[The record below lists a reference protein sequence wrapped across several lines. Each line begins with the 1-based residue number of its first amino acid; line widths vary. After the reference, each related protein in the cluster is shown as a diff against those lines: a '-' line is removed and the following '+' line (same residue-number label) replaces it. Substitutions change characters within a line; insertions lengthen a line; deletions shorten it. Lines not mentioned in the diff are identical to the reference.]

1 MLESTASAA
10 RLHWSAEGAALV
22 AEALRNNVGSRQ
34 TVRLRVHGE
43 SMLPTLWP
51 GDVVEIESCSL
62 EDVQPGEIVLAQ
74 REDRLF
80 LHRLVSRGTPNGFVM
95 CGDSMPAPDPEYTS
109 EALLGRLVCREEA
122 GRFSEAILRRG
133 MASNWLGLKSLRA
146 VGILLCY
153 SSMARTFALKFY
165 RRRNTWARGPL
176 SAEAAAERESL

>member
-10 RLHWSAEGAALV
+10 RLHWNAEGAALV

-51 GDVVEIESCSL
+51 GDVVEIESCSR

-74 REDRLF
+74 REGRLF
-80 LHRLVSRGTPNGFVM
+80 LHRLASRCTPNGFVM
-95 CGDSMPAPDPEYTS
+95 CGDSMPAPDPPYTS
-109 EALLGRLVCREEA
+109 EALLGRLVRREEE

-146 VGILLCY
+146 VGILLSY
-153 SSMARTFALKFY
+153 SGMARTFALKFY

-176 SAEAAAERESL
+176 SAEAAAEQESL

>member
-10 RLHWSAEGAALV
+10 HLHWNAEGAALV

-51 GDVVEIESCSL
+51 GDVVEIESCSC

-80 LHRLVSRGTPNGFVM
+80 LHRLVSRCTPNGFVM
-95 CGDSMPAPDPEYTS
+95 CGDSMPAPDPQYTS
-109 EALLGRLVCREEA
+109 EALLGRLVRREEA

-153 SSMARTFALKFY
+153 SGMARTFALKFY
-165 RRRNTWARGPL
+165 HRRNTWARGPL
-176 SAEAAAERESL
+176 SAEAAAEQESL